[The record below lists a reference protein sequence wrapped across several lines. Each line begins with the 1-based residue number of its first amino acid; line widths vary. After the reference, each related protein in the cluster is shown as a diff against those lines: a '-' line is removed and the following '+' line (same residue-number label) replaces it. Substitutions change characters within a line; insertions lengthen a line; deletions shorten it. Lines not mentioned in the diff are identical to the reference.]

1 MENQRTNSEQE
12 IINAAKKVFIEKG
25 YKGTTMRD
33 IASRAG
39 ITLSMVNYYFRSK
52 DRLFD
57 IIFEETF
64 SMMYSRLIH
73 NIDSQI
79 SLFDMIEQFTC
90 QLIDILTENP
100 SIPNFL
106 FAEVSQNPE
115 RLINKIKGTKELLAL
130 GMSLT
135 QKIDYEVSIGRIR
148 PITVVDLFIN
158 IEALCVFPFV
168 ARPILE
174 QVTLLCDIDYAR
186 MLEQRKSSVTSFIID
201 AIKA

>member
-12 IINAAKKVFIEKG
+12 IINAAKEVFIEKG